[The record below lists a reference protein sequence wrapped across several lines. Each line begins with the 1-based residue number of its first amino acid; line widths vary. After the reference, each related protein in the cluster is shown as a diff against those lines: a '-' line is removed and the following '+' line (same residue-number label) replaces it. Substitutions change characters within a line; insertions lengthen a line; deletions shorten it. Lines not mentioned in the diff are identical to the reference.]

1 MKKNAIH
8 LMTWKEIDEAFTHDP
23 VVIVP
28 LGSMEEHGPHSIN
41 GDFLAATE
49 IAKRVAKNTD
59 ALYTPTI
66 PFGNSE
72 YFRGYPGTISL
83 SQQTVIN
90 ILEDIITSLVEH
102 NITKIIFLNGHA
114 GNGPAIAQVAR
125 STRRKN
131 KVMVTSVDLWQ
142 LLTKE
147 QKDDIYKEET
157 DPSGHGG
164 EPLSSVM
171 SYLYPEEMRMDLLPD
186 NWEKISKWKNFEIDN
201 LSKVKLNGSTGNLY
215 MNMEEVSKEGI
226 LGNPKNA
233 SKERGED
240 IVSCLVDYGV
250 KLVKNV
256 KSSNMSL

>member
-1 MKKNAIH
+1 MKKNALH
-8 LMTWKEIDEAFTHDP
+8 HMTWKEIDKTFANDP

-28 LGSMEEHGPHSIN
+28 LGSMEEHGPHSIT

-49 IAKRVAKNTD
+49 IAKRVAKKTD

-102 NITKIIFLNGHA
+102 NITKIVFLNGHA

-125 STRRKN
+125 STRREK
-131 KVMVTSVDLWQ
+131 KIMIASIDLWQ

-147 QKDDIYKEET
+147 QKSDIYKEEM

-171 SYLYPEEMRMDLLPD
+171 SYLYPEEMRMDLLPN
-186 NWEKISKWKNFEIDN
+186 NWKKNSQWKNFEIDN
-201 LSKVKLNGSTGNLY
+201 LSKVKLNGSTSNLY
-215 MNMEEVSKEGI
+215 MNMEEVSNEGI

-233 SKERGED
+233 SKERGEK
-240 IVSCLVDYGV
+240 IVSCLVDYGIN
-250 KLVKNV
+250 LVEKV